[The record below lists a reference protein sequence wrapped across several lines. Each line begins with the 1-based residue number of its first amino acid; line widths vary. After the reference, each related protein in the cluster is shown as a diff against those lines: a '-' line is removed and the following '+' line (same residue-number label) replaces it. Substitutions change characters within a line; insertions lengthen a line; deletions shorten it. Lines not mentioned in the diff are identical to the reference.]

1 MVANTLVAKGGGP
14 LKVIAFSYFVS
25 KPGSREKIR
34 FGPSEGFAGLE
45 HFAGS
50 KTHMETINYG
60 CPHNPQGRIA
70 RS

>member
-34 FGPSEGFAGLE
+34 FGPSDAFAGLG
-45 HFAGS
+45 ALRGV
-50 KTHMETINYG
+50 K
-60 CPHNPQGRIA
+60 NPYRNDQLGVPT
-70 RS
+70 